1 MKIIQGVVVTISNTE
16 RLHKVFSLVHTD
28 KRNRLAH
35 ERATQFSQAAFWL
48 RSMRLPAKA
57 SDASVGDFTV
67 EEGLPAEAYENFMEA
82 LTAEAATVAA
92 VRAGADVQETEEA
105 LEAAG
110 TDGADVDD
118 SMAQELSSPEQD
130 EDEPNNGDTE
140 PAASSSSSQASSE
153 AGRHFVLT
161 EAGEVQ
167 RTRRKLRMTERM
179 RNGLEEL
186 GMSNFMQ

>member
-1 MKIIQGVVVTISNTE
+1 MGPTLTI
-16 RLHKVFSLVHTD
+16 
-28 KRNRLAH
+28 
-35 ERATQFSQAAFWL
+35 
-48 RSMRLPAKA
+48 
-57 SDASVGDFTV
+57 
-67 EEGLPAEAYENFMEA
+67 
-82 LTAEAATVAA
+82 
-92 VRAGADVQETEEA
+92 
-105 LEAAG
+105 
-110 TDGADVDD
+110 